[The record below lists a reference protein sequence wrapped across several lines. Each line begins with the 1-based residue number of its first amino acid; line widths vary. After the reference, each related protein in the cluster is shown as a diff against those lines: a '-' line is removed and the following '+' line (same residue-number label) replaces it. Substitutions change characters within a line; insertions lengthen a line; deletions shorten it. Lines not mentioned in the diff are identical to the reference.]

1 MERATKADVGRAL
14 IAIFDTSALFDD
26 LSMRGV
32 QSRQLL
38 RWAGHGSYELSVPE
52 VVVAEMTNDAR
63 ERIEKACAKASAAGE
78 SLAKLGIALELPVPE
93 VSALAAQFE
102 AQLRAAITGASG
114 RFLPLPNVPHAELV
128 ERSARGIKPF
138 SSPAKTRREQSDR
151 GYRDSLIWMTALAA
165 AQGGNVTLVTENTSD
180 FTDGGGNLHPDL
192 LADLER
198 EGLAGEVQ
206 VCLSLSAFLDAYLHS
221 DAPALEEFRIRLA
234 GKDEFRDELE
244 ARVSTVLTTP
254 QDWARSHV
262 DFVRLSDP
270 SRMGDHGPETVD
282 ISVTQLVS
290 VATLNAYGFDENDAD
305 DDAGVIQ
312 LEVKAGL
319 DVDLVFDRS
328 DAEWIA
334 EYGAEVELYD
344 WEETFVA
351 GHIAVSVAAR
361 VDLMFDRATGEI
373 AELEVV
379 DLTNL
384 KSWTSETCR
393 TPRASESWI

>member
-1 MERATKADVGRAL
+1 L

-38 RWAGHGSYELSVPE
+38 RWAGHGSYELHLPE

-63 ERIEKACAKASAAGE
+63 ERIEKACAKAGAAGE
-78 SLAKLGIALELPVPE
+78 SLAKLGVGVELPVPE

-102 AQLRAAITGASG
+102 AQLRGAITEAGG
-114 RFLPLPNVPHAELV
+114 QVLPLPDVSHAELV

-138 SSPAKTRREQSDR
+138 SSPAKEKKEQSDR
-151 GYRDSLIWMTALAA
+151 GYRDSLIWVTALNAA
-165 AQGGNVTLVTENTSD
+165 RSDKVTLVTENTSD

-192 LADLER
+192 LADLEH
-198 EGLAGEVQ
+198 EGLVGELE
-206 VCLSLSAFLDAYLHS
+206 VCLSLTLFLNAYLPS
-221 DAPALEEFRIRLA
+221 DAPALEEFRLRAA
-234 GKDEFRDELE
+234 GNDEFRDELE
-244 ARVSTVLTTP
+244 TRVSKLLATP

-270 SRMGDHGPETVD
+270 SRIGDYGPETTD
-282 ISVTQLVS
+282 ISITRLVS
-290 VATLNAYGFDENDAD
+290 IETLNAYGFDETDVD

-312 LEVKAGL
+312 LETKAEL

-334 EYGAEVELYD
+334 EYGADVELYD

-351 GHIAVSVAAR
+351 GHIAVSVVAR
-361 VDLMFDRATGEI
+361 IDLVFDRATGEI
-373 AELEVV
+373 AELEVI
-379 DLTNL
+379 DLRDL
-384 KSWTSETCR
+384 
-393 TPRASESWI
+393 PDGESV